1 MRIWKRL
8 LNIALCLCA
17 LCALLPSRAA
27 AAPAGVYPRVVI
39 DGSKVHKEVLQKKDI
54 AGTTYA
60 PGKQDSSST
69 AKSTITE
76 STSGQRLRFETA
88 LNKLSELYFIPFTT
102 SLTVPAYTTCT
113 VKQTFHLNG
122 AKQITTDNRA
132 TSAASFQLLY
142 FGEEAPSGTAITP
155 RTEKNKSY
163 GASNGSM
170 LFQGSRQGK
179 SNKDNGDYNTD
190 RNINLES
197 CGNTNTLT
205 LVYKNTTGKEKTI
218 SYHFAFWGCTQYGST
233 YNNRFLVEFTTS
245 YEVTS
250 TEQVNFAPTGG
261 TVSRTSKT
269 VTYGDSYGSLPTPT
283 RPGYTFD
290 GWFTAKTGG
299 EKITSASKVTTFGV
313 HTLYA
318 RWTPRQYTVTF
329 DSNGGTVSTTSKTVT
344 YGETYASPRVLPEP
358 TYPGHTF
365 DGWYTTKTGGTR
377 VTEDT
382 VVTVTEDHTLYAR
395 WHLTPAKEPT
405 GIHLTTNQ
413 TILYGKKPWFSEGC
427 ATDTGHTI
435 SWAWYECSADGSN
448 GKRLPKRPE
457 MPTAGVHYYYAVAI
471 ATRKDNGQTASA
483 KSPVA
488 KVTVNKA
495 TPMISTKPT
504 ASTLDLAKST
514 ALSGSRLTGGI
525 AQNRNLTPYLTVPGT
540 FAWKDGSTTITKTGK
555 QVFSVVFTPE
565 DTNNYNSTEIEVSV
579 QVQCAHNYKVTGETP
594 ATCTKAG
601 VKTYTCTACNDKKTE
616 TLAALEHSYG
626 EPTYA
631 WNGINCTAERVCSRD
646 SSHKE
651 TETVTAA
658 VTVTQHQSCLLDELS
673 TYTASFK
680 NAAFAA
686 QTQENV
692 VTANKLGHAYAADFT
707 EDKLPTCTENGSK
720 SRHCSR
726 CGAKTDVTEIPPM
739 GHTGGTATIENK
751 IAATCTTDGSH
762 EEVVRCMVCNAEI
775 SRETKTIPATGH
787 KWVIDAAVA
796 PTCTQT
802 GLTEGKHCSVCKTVL
817 VKQNTVPALE
827 HQWNEGVVTRE
838 PTCTGEG
845 VKTFTCAQ
853 CHNTKT
859 EPISA
864 LGHLWGDW
872 ETTLPATETTEGS
885 EMRTCQRDN
894 THTETRSIPK
904 LDHTHTME
912 HHPAVDANCG
922 AGRDGNSEYWVCSGC
937 GKFFRDAG
945 GKNEITRKETFIS
958 PAHAP
963 SDDWS
968 YDESSH
974 WHKCQKCGQQL
985 NFAAH
990 VSSGPATETDSK
1002 VCTVC
1007 GYVIQTAAG
1016 HTHNFSC
1023 QVESETYLK
1032 AAATCTNGAIYYKS
1046 CVCGEKGTETFESGS
1061 ALGHAGGAATCQA
1074 KAVCDTCGQQYGDY
1088 ANHEFDTSTW
1098 GYKDADGHAH
1108 RCRTNDCTAHDT
1120 VNIHI
1125 SGGQATETT
1134 PEICTECG
1142 YIIRA
1147 ALGHTH
1153 SWMLVSEIAS
1163 TCIHTG
1169 TKAHYKCS
1177 GCPQLATEA
1186 DGVYTIT
1193 DDTALGLPE
1202 NPANHAGEETEWV
1215 KTETTHTETYKCCNA
1230 VKTAEAPHSGGTAN
1244 CQVRAICA
1252 ICGQTYGEFG
1262 AHDYDTS
1269 VWGYKEA
1276 DGHAH
1281 SCQTAGCTTHDVL
1294 AAHSYDDDSDTTC
1307 NICGYT
1313 RSIMPPHSHDLQVV
1327 AAIPATCASTGNIEH
1342 YHCTDCGKLF
1352 NDSNGTQELTAADV
1366 TIGKLPHTPVTIPA
1380 VPATCE
1386 QSGMTEGSKC
1396 SVCQEVITA
1405 QTTIPALNH
1414 DWQPAVCETPETC
1427 TRCHVTRGGA
1437 LGHDY
1442 SVSLNNAIPATCTAG
1457 GKQTDIKC
1465 SRCDD
1470 IQVGATIGALGHDW
1484 GRYTVTTP
1492 ATETNEGVETSTCT
1506 RNNAH
1511 TQARAIPKLPSRT
1524 YGVSGEVHEK
1534 DGDPAAGVKVM
1545 LVLSDRQIASTTTS
1559 SDGKYSFTGVVPGV
1573 YNLVAE
1579 KGDVTVTVKVEVV
1592 SENVEV
1598 GTIAMPQGN
1607 TSSVVEVKSDDAAES
1622 VEAVVGNLEKVF
1634 EESGDDKPFT
1644 NEDKKEVNQGG
1655 SIEIK
1660 LTVTKKDTDAT
1671 SDKIKRQLSDETNV
1685 GLRLELEVR
1694 KTVTPLNGT
1703 PTSTVV
1709 EDTDILL
1716 ETIIRLP
1723 AALQG
1728 KGSYT
1733 VYRLHREDV
1742 QKLTA
1747 AKNDNGE
1754 FIEVSFD
1761 KTTIT
1766 IHAKLYSE
1774 YVIAYQESNGGN
1786 GGNGGSGGGDGSY
1799 TPSTPSNIPDKTEK
1813 TTGYRT
1819 CLKEGTCP
1827 IWPFTDAVPSAWYHD
1842 GVHYCIENGLM
1853 QGVSTA
1859 KFLPDGSTTRA
1870 QLVTILWRL
1879 EGSPE
1884 PADTVSFG
1892 DIADGAWYAKAVR
1905 WAAGSGV
1912 VKGYDNGN
1920 IGPDDAVTREQ
1931 MVTIL
1936 YRFAQH
1942 KGYDVSAVE
1951 DTNTLSFNDTLTVSE
1966 YAIPAMQWACG
1977 SGMVNGIAQEGEMFL
1992 APKDTTTRAQIATL
2006 MMRFQGIFTTAV

>member
-1 MRIWKRL
+1 MRLWKRL
-8 LNIALCLCA
+8 LGTALCLITALGAMCA
-17 LCALLPSRAA
+17 QADAA
-27 AAPAGVYPRVVI
+27 AALPVTFSAEGIEYKYANTKNNVTDLTY
-39 DGSKVHKEVLQKKDI
+39 
-54 AGTTYA
+54 GTT
-60 PGKQDSSST
+60 T
-69 AKSTITE
+69 AAK
-76 STSGQRLRFETA
+76 TS
-88 LNKLSELYFIPFTT
+88 NSK
-102 SLTVPAYTTCT
+102 
-113 VKQTFHLNG
+113 
-122 AKQITTDNRA
+122 
-132 TSAASFQLLY
+132 TSAALTSD
-142 FGEEAPSGTAITP
+142 GGITVSLE
-155 RTEKNKSY
+155 T
-163 GASNGSM
+163 
-170 LFQGSRQGK
+170 
-179 SNKDNGDYNTD
+179 DYNTNYKLCYREVPVTVD
-190 RNINLES
+190 VPA
-197 CGNTNTLT
+197 NTTYSVTFECNYDLT
-205 LVYKNTTGKEKTI
+205 LKRGNRKATATCQARIDDLGIAGAADSGTTVKFHWEEYNIATI
-218 SYHFAFWGCTQYGST
+218 VNDQ
-233 YNNRFLVEFTTS
+233 
-245 YEVTS
+245 EVTS
-250 TEQVNFAPTGG
+250 GHRTYINPGGNENEGKEITVTRSKILTYDFVNNTNARTSITHYFGFWVACQRASSYANQGKIIWTITPKSIAYTVNFDPNGG
-261 TVSRTSKT
+261 TVTTKSKT
-269 VTYGDSYGSLPTPT
+269 VTYGETYGSLPTPT
-283 RPGYTFD
+283 RTGYRFS
-290 GWFTAKTGG
+290 GWYTAKTGG
-299 EKITSASKVTTFGV
+299 TKIASNTMVGNSAGS
-313 HTLYA
+313 TLYA
-318 RWTPRQYTVTF
+318 HWKANQYTVTF
-329 DSNGGTVSTTSKTVT
+329 DSNGGTVSTKSKKVT
-344 YGETYASPRVLPEP
+344 YNSTYGTLPIP
-358 TYPGHTF
+358 TRAGYTF
-365 DGWYTTKTGGTR
+365 DGWYTALTGGTK

-382 VVTVTEDHTLYAR
+382 VVTATANHTLYAR
-395 WHLTPAKEPT
+395 WSPIPAEP
-405 GIHLTTNQ
+405 ISIINDLKDQ
-413 TILYGKKPWFSEGC
+413 TIDYGKDVVAISYYHPSN
-427 ATDTGHTI
+427 DHTVTR
-435 SWAWYECSADGSN
+435 AWYECDADGKN
-448 GKRLPKRPE
+448 PRLMQNPDWPK
-457 MPTAGVHYYYAVAI
+457 MPAAGVHYYYVVVTS
-471 ATRKDNGQTASA
+471 TRKDNGKYVDVQSRT
-483 KSPVA
+483 A
-488 KVTVNKA
+488 KVTVKKA
-495 TPMISTKPT
+495 TPQLWSTDYPT
-504 ASTLDLAKST
+504 ASAINLADGQL
-514 ALSGSRLTGGI
+514 LSGSTLSGGT

-540 FAWKDGSTTITKTGK
+540 FAWKDGGTKITKPCPQKFT
-555 QVFSVVFTPE
+555 VLFTPE
-565 DTNNYNSTEIEVSV
+565 DTDNYNSTEIEVSV
-579 QVQCAHNYKVTGETP
+579 QVQCTHNYKMTGETP

-1061 ALGHAGGAATCQA
+1061 ALGHAGGTATCQK
-1074 KAVCDTCGQQYGDY
+1074 KAVCTVCNQKYGELGSHDY
-1088 ANHEFDTSTW
+1088 DTSAW
-1098 GYKDADGHAH
+1098 GYRDADGHAH
-1108 RCRTNDCTAHDT
+1108 RCRTNGCTAHDT
-1120 VNIHI
+1120 VNVHI

-1142 YIIRA
+1142 YIIHA

-1215 KTETTHTETYKCCNA
+1215 KTETTHTEAYKCCNA

-1511 TQARAIPKLPSRT
+1511 TQARAIPKLPSRI

-1786 GGNGGSGGGDGSY
+1786 GGNGGSGDGDGSY

>member
-8 LNIALCLCA
+8 LNIALCLC
-17 LCALLPSRAA
+17 LCAELLPVTARAA
-27 AAPAGVYPRVVI
+27 ATLPVTFSTNGIEYKYAN
-39 DGSKVHKEVLQKKDI
+39 KKDVPDLI
-54 AGTTYA
+54 YGT
-60 PGKQDSSST
+60 PT
-69 AKSTITE
+69 AAKTPKS
-76 STSGQRLRFETA
+76 
-88 LNKLSELYFIPFTT
+88 K
-102 SLTVPAYTTCT
+102 
-113 VKQTFHLNG
+113 
-122 AKQITTDNRA
+122 
-132 TSAASFQLLY
+132 TSAALTSDGGITVSLETDYNKNYKLCY
-142 FGEEAPSGTAITP
+142 REVPVTVDVPANTTYSVTFGCDYTGTLKRQDIGAKATYQSRIDDLGIAGAADSGTTVKFHW
-155 RTEKNKSY
+155 EE
-163 GASNGSM
+163 
-170 LFQGSRQGK
+170 L
-179 SNKDNGDYNTD
+179 
-190 RNINLES
+190 NIA
-197 CGNTNTLT
+197 
-205 LVYKNTTGKEKTI
+205 TI
-218 SYHFAFWGCTQYGST
+218 VNDQ
-233 YNNRFLVEFTTS
+233 
-245 YEVTS
+245 EVTS
-250 TEQVNFAPTGG
+250 GNRTYINPGGNENEGKEITVTRSKILTYDFVNNTNARTSITHYFGFWVACQRASSYANQGKIIWTITPKSIAYTVNFDPNGG
-261 TVSRTSKT
+261 TVTTKSKT
-269 VTYGDSYGSLPTPT
+269 VTYGETYGSLPTPT
-283 RPGYTFD
+283 RTGYRFS
-290 GWFTAKTGG
+290 GWYTAKTGG
-299 EKITSASKVTTFGV
+299 TKIASNTMVGNSAGS
-313 HTLYA
+313 TLYA
-318 RWTPRQYTVTF
+318 HWKANQYTVTF
-329 DSNGGTVSTTSKTVT
+329 DSNGGTVSTKSKKVT
-344 YGETYASPRVLPEP
+344 YNSTYGTLPIP
-358 TYPGHTF
+358 TRAGYTF
-365 DGWYTTKTGGTR
+365 DGWYTALTGGTK

-382 VVTVTEDHTLYAR
+382 VVTATANHTLYAR
-395 WHLTPAKEPT
+395 WSPIPAEP
-405 GIHLTTNQ
+405 ISIINDLKDQ
-413 TILYGKKPWFSEGC
+413 TIDYGKDVVAISYYHPSN
-427 ATDTGHTI
+427 DHTVTR
-435 SWAWYECSADGSN
+435 AWYECDADGKN
-448 GKRLPKRPE
+448 PRLMQNPDWPK
-457 MPTAGVHYYYAVAI
+457 MPAAGVHYYYVVVTS
-471 ATRKDNGQTASA
+471 TRKDNGKYVDVQSRT
-483 KSPVA
+483 A
-488 KVTVNKA
+488 KVTVKKA
-495 TPMISTKPT
+495 TPQLWSTDYPT
-504 ASTLDLAKST
+504 ASAINLADGQL
-514 ALSGSRLTGGI
+514 LSGSTLSGGT
-525 AQNRNLTPYLTVPGT
+525 AQNRNLNPYLTVPGT
-540 FAWKDGSTTITKTGK
+540 FTWKDGGTKITKPGPQKFT
-555 QVFSVVFTPE
+555 VLFTPE

-579 QVQCAHNYKVTGETP
+579 QVQCTHNYKMTGETP

-601 VKTYTCTACNDKKTE
+601 MKTYTCTACNDKKTE
-616 TLAALEHSYG
+616 TLSALEHSYG

-631 WNGINCTAERVCSRD
+631 WNGINCTAERICSRD

-651 TETVTAA
+651 TETATAA
-658 VTVTQHQSCLLDELS
+658 VETTRAATCTLEELS
-673 TYTASFK
+673 TYTATFT
-680 NAAFAA
+680 NPAFNK
-686 QTQENV
+686 QKKENV

-707 EDKLPTCTENGSK
+707 EDKPATCTEKGSK

-726 CGAKTDVTEIPPM
+726 CGAKTDETVIPPM

-872 ETTLPATETTEGS
+872 ETTLPATEDAEGR
-885 EMRTCQRDN
+885 ETRTCQRDS
-894 THTETRSIPK
+894 THTEMRIIPK
-904 LDHTHTME
+904 LNHTHNMV
-912 HHPAVDANCG
+912 HYSAVAADCG
-922 AGRDGNSEYWVCSGC
+922 TDTDGNIEYWVCSGC

-945 GKNEITRKETFIS
+945 GKNEITRKETVIS

-963 SDDWS
+963 SGDWS
-968 YDESSH
+968 YDEGSH
-974 WHKCQKCGQQL
+974 WHECKKCGQQL

-1061 ALGHAGGAATCQA
+1061 ALGHAGGTATCQK
-1074 KAVCDTCGQQYGDY
+1074 KAVCTVCNQKYGELGSHDY
-1088 ANHEFDTSTW
+1088 DTSAW
-1098 GYKDADGHAH
+1098 GYRDADGHAH
-1108 RCRTNDCTAHDT
+1108 RCRTNGCTAHDT
-1120 VNIHI
+1120 VNVHI

-1142 YIIRA
+1142 YIIHA

-1215 KTETTHTETYKCCNA
+1215 KTETTHTEAYKCCNA

-1511 TQARAIPKLPSRT
+1511 TQARAIPKLPSRI

-1786 GGNGGSGGGDGSY
+1786 GGNGGSGDGDGSY

>member
-8 LNIALCLCA
+8 LGTALCLC
-17 LCALLPSRAA
+17 LCVELLPVTARAA
-27 AAPAGVYPRVVI
+27 AALPVTFSAEGIEYKYANKNDVPDLIYGTKTAA
-39 DGSKVHKEVLQKKDI
+39 DTSK
-54 AGTTYA
+54 
-60 PGKQDSSST
+60 SS
-69 AKSTITE
+69 
-76 STSGQRLRFETA
+76 
-88 LNKLSELYFIPFTT
+88 
-102 SLTVPAYTTCT
+102 
-113 VKQTFHLNG
+113 
-122 AKQITTDNRA
+122 
-132 TSAASFQLLY
+132 TSAALTSD
-142 FGEEAPSGTAITP
+142 GGITVSLE
-155 RTEKNKSY
+155 T
-163 GASNGSM
+163 
-170 LFQGSRQGK
+170 
-179 SNKDNGDYNTD
+179 DYNK
-190 RNINLES
+190 N
-197 CGNTNTLT
+197 
-205 LVYKNTTGKEKTI
+205 YKLCYREVPVTVDVPANTTYSVTFGCDLTATFKRESKKATATYQALIDDLGKASAADSGAAVKFHWEEHKIATI
-218 SYHFAFWGCTQYGST
+218 VNGQ
-233 YNNRFLVEFTTS
+233 
-245 YEVTS
+245 EVTS
-250 TEQVNFAPTGG
+250 GYRTYEYPAGNIDRTDTWTNSKSLTYDFVNNTNARTSITHYFGFWVACQRASSYKNQGKITYTITPKSIAYTVNFDPNGG
-261 TVSRTSKT
+261 TVSTKNIK
-269 VTYGDSYGSLPTPT
+269 VTYNSTYGTLPTPT
-283 RPGYTFD
+283 RTGYRFS
-290 GWFTAKTGG
+290 GWYTAKTGG
-299 EKITSASKVTTFGV
+299 TKIASNTMVGNSAGS
-313 HTLYA
+313 TLYA
-318 RWTPRQYTVTF
+318 HWKANQYTVTF
-329 DSNGGTVSTTSKTVT
+329 DSNGGTVSTKSKKVT
-344 YGETYASPRVLPEP
+344 YNSTYDTLPIP
-358 TYPGHTF
+358 TRAGYTF
-365 DGWYTTKTGGTR
+365 DGWYTALTGGTK
-377 VTEDT
+377 VTKDT
-382 VVTVTEDHTLYAR
+382 VVTAMANHPLYAR
-395 WHLTPAKEPT
+395 WSPIPAEP
-405 GIHLTTNQ
+405 ISIINDLKDQ
-413 TILYGKKPWFSEGC
+413 TIDYGKDVVAISYYHPSN
-427 ATDTGHTI
+427 DHTVTR
-435 SWAWYECSADGSN
+435 AWYECDADGKN
-448 GKRLPKRPE
+448 PRLMQNPDWPK
-457 MPTAGVHYYYAVAI
+457 MPAAGVHYYYVVVTS
-471 ATRKDNGQTASA
+471 TRKDNGEYVNVQSRT
-483 KSPVA
+483 A

-565 DTNNYNSTEIEVSV
+565 DTNNYNSTEIEVSI

-726 CGAKTDVTEIPPM
+726 CGAKTDETVIPPM

-751 IAATCTTDGSH
+751 IAATCTTDGSY

-1061 ALGHAGGAATCQA
+1061 ALGHAGGTATCQK
-1074 KAVCDTCGQQYGDY
+1074 KAVCTVCNQKYGELGSHDY
-1088 ANHEFDTSTW
+1088 DTSAW
-1098 GYKDADGHAH
+1098 GYRDADGHAH
-1108 RCRTNDCTAHDT
+1108 RCRTNGCTAHDT
-1120 VNIHI
+1120 VNVHI

-1142 YIIRA
+1142 YIIHA

-1215 KTETTHTETYKCCNA
+1215 KTETTHTEAYKCCNA

-1396 SVCQEVITA
+1396 SVCQKVITA

-1492 ATETNEGVETSTCT
+1492 ATETSEGVETSTCT

-1511 TQARAIPKLPSRT
+1511 TQARAIPKLPSCT

-1607 TSSVVEVKSDDAAES
+1607 TCSVVEVKSDDAAEN

-1634 EESGDDKPFT
+1634 EKSGDNKPFT
-1644 NEDKKEVNQGG
+1644 NDDKDKVDHGG
-1655 SIEIK
+1655 SVEIK

-1671 SDKIKRQLSDETNV
+1671 SDKIKQQLSDNTNV
-1685 GLRLELEVR
+1685 GLRLELVVH
-1694 KTVTPLNGT
+1694 KTVTPYNGT
-1703 PTSTVV
+1703 PSSTVV

-1728 KGSYT
+1728 KDSYT
-1733 VYRLHREDV
+1733 VYRLHGTEV

-1747 AKNDNGE
+1747 ARNANGE
-1754 FIEVSFD
+1754 FIEVSSD

-1774 YVIAYQESNGGN
+1774 YVIAYQESSGGN
-1786 GGNGGSGGGDGSY
+1786 GGNGGGTGGSSY
-1799 TPSTPSNIPDKTEK
+1799 TPPTLSNVPDKTEK